1 MEDVL
6 QVPDAPVVLSTA
18 STYPEKTPAAFEM
31 AAQLGY
37 DGLEVMVTTDPA
49 SQDIEVLRRMSD
61 SARSDHV
68 VAAPCLLLTQR
79 VWGGEPGASFCV
91 PRMPTE
97 KLGAK
102 VVVVHPPFRWQR
114 EYAREFEQGLA
125 RMQEE
130 TDVVFSVENMFP
142 VRARTTEVGM
152 YAPHWNPVDQPSLL
166 GIAGIGTA
174 LGPVVGGL
182 LAATV
187 GWQWVFLLNVP
198 VAVLALVGGLRLTES
213 RDESAPRSLAH
224 LDWWGVVT
232 VVGGL
237 AGVSLAIDDVST
249 QGPTSAA
256 TLVPL
261 VAGVAL
267 LVAFGWIEQRGS
279 APLVRP
285 SLLRNHVF
293 VLLAVAGAL
302 ANVGSVVYIVAATL
316 ELQDVRGLSAGVA
329 GLAFFVSS
337 VGLAACGPLSGR
349 LSARYPPGVVMGV
362 AVVAS
367 APALVLLALVGPL
380 PLYVVALAL
389 CGITT
394 GMGYALG
401 QVAVQNILPPARSA
415 EGTSVMLTVLICTA
429 GIAVVAAT
437 AVIEVVGD
445 QRATSGGIAL
455 VLILVAALLLVA
467 GLVTLATE
475 RRRLRAGAAGVS
487 PST

>member
-1 MEDVL
+1 MTATPSTWRLTAPFLPVAAGLFCVQLDFFSVNLALPTIAEDLGTTTTNLQWLLSGYLMALGALLIPAGRAGDVL
-6 QVPDAPVVLSTA
+6 GRRAVLLAGVALFGATSLVCGLTA
-18 STYPEKTPAAFEM
+18 SVPVLIGARILQGAGAAMIMPTAF
-31 AAQLGY
+31 ALVSNA
-37 DGLEVMVTTDPA
+37 TTDDVRP
-49 SQDIEVLRRMSD
+49 
-61 SARSDHV
+61 
-68 VAAPCLLLTQR
+68 R
-79 VWGGEPGASFCV
+79 VSGA
-91 PRMPTE
+91 
-97 KLGAK
+97 
-102 VVVVHPPFRWQR
+102 
-114 EYAREFEQGLA
+114 
-125 RMQEE
+125 
-130 TDVVFSVENMFP
+130 
-142 VRARTTEVGM
+142 
-152 YAPHWNPVDQPSLL
+152 LL

-267 LVAFGWIEQRGS
+267 LVAFGWIERRGS

>member
-1 MEDVL
+1 MTATPSTWRLTAPFLPVAAGLFCVQLDFFSVNLALPTIAEDLGTTTTNLQWLLSGYLMALGALLIPAGRAGDVL
-6 QVPDAPVVLSTA
+6 GRRAVLLAGVALFGATSLVCGLTA
-18 STYPEKTPAAFEM
+18 SVPVLIGARILQGAGAAMIMPTAF
-31 AAQLGY
+31 ALVSNA
-37 DGLEVMVTTDPA
+37 TTDDVRP
-49 SQDIEVLRRMSD
+49 
-61 SARSDHV
+61 
-68 VAAPCLLLTQR
+68 R
-79 VWGGEPGASFCV
+79 VSGA
-91 PRMPTE
+91 
-97 KLGAK
+97 
-102 VVVVHPPFRWQR
+102 
-114 EYAREFEQGLA
+114 
-125 RMQEE
+125 
-130 TDVVFSVENMFP
+130 
-142 VRARTTEVGM
+142 
-152 YAPHWNPVDQPSLL
+152 LL